1 MPFKNF
7 KIVKLPKLND
17 GIEKSYWNMAY
28 LFIEVLIISCHTDIK
43 KALWKKPGQ

>member
-1 MPFKNF
+1 MPYKNF

-28 LFIEVLIISCHTDIK
+28 PFNEVLIISV
-43 KALWKKPGQ
+43 LM